1 MSGNRA
7 SWNIEESSGTSLA
20 PTRTNLGV
28 KFLDTNVVKSSYAP
42 SHSDKVKVKVKVESN
57 WTRRKMDHH

>member
-1 MSGNRA
+1 MSGDRA
-7 SWNIEESSGTSLA
+7 SWNTDESSDTSLA
-20 PTRTNLGV
+20 PTRTNLPV
-28 KFLDTNVVKSSYAP
+28 KFLDTNIVKGSYAP